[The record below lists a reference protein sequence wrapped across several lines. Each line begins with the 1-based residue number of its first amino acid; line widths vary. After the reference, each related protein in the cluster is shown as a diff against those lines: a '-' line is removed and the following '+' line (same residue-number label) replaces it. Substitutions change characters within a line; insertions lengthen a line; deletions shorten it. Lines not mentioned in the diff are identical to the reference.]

1 MPVVMPFTM
10 SELTDNQMLAL
21 QDILCFYKE
30 FNNELYNYPPE
41 DTIFTQA
48 QRELFTLFDIQ

>member
-1 MPVVMPFTM
+1 MPFTM